1 MMLVKR
7 QGGCN
12 GQKILSSFVVVSG
25 RMASVA
31 SLVPVHV
38 GINLEPG
45 HLRRGVLQDMVAFG
59 DAGEVGS
66 QDRMSLGHNVCR
78 LASELTR
85 IWGGKTVL
93 TSDGHYR
100 PWQQA
105 SHTGQCPSSL
115 WPRRTRDQG

>member
-45 HLRRGVLQDMVAFG
+45 TFG
-59 DAGEVGS
+59 AVYF
-66 QDRMSLGHNVCR
+66 RTWWPLGMPVK
-78 LASELTR
+78 LAHR
-85 IWGGKTVL
+85 IG
-93 TSDGHYR
+93 
-100 PWQQA
+100 
-105 SHTGQCPSSL
+105 
-115 WPRRTRDQG
+115 